1 MFTHVLFLNEKK
13 RRRRKPILTTK
24 ILAIINDK
32 SQMYNV
38 QKVYIN
44 IHMKCVI
51 TDTLRGCT
59 VKPTPPIINDV
70 GGKSVFFSLSL
81 QKG

>member
-1 MFTHVLFLNEKK
+1 
-13 RRRRKPILTTK
+13 
-24 ILAIINDK
+24 
-32 SQMYNV
+32 MYNV

-44 IHMKCVI
+44 IHIKCVI